1 MTWRSTLL
9 YRWLGLA
16 VVALATSGVL
26 SFGVVAARIPALA
39 SSWTNTDLARRV
51 LVVHVDLGVV
61 VWFGAFPLVLVQ
73 LWALLTRRPEPA
85 ASARRAPLISAF
97 GAAMLLVGLVPGL
110 GHPETINYVPMV
122 VHWWYASALG
132 VFFSGVVL
140 AYLDG
145 GLWRRSTATIPDQH
159 LARALEASTS
169 VVRIGILSVLAAVAT
184 VIPALLQLS
193 PELDSEVYLELLMW
207 GPGHLL
213 QLANVAFVIVAWTA
227 LATLAGAELGRSTRA
242 WGITA
247 ATALVPLLAVLILVA
262 WRSPLWWG
270 YRSGFTMLMQWGL
283 FPAVVVFVTLVLVPG
298 WRRRSPGVR
307 SDLVWPLVAS
317 LILMVVGF
325 GFGAAIEGSD
335 LRIPGH
341 YHACIGSVTLAYMAL
356 ALILPQAS
364 WRHGGQVG
372 RDRVVRTIAVLYGTG
387 QLVFSSGLMIAG
399 SYGLGRKTY
408 GVDQQ
413 LDHQWQLVGLG
424 VMAVGGA
431 LALSGGATWAWVAL
445 SRWLRRV

>member
-1 MTWRSTLL
+1 M
-9 YRWLGLA
+9 
-16 VVALATSGVL
+16 ALATSGVL
-26 SFGVVAARIPALA
+26 SFGVVAARVPALA

-73 LWALLTRRPEPA
+73 LWALLTRRPEP
-85 ASARRAPLISAF
+85 SALARWAPAISAL
-97 GAAMLLVGLVPGL
+97 GAAMLLLGLLPGL

-122 VHWWYASALG
+122 VHWWYAAGLVVFFLG
-132 VFFSGVVL
+132 VVV
-140 AYLDG
+140 AYFDG
-145 GLWRRSTATIPDQH
+145 GLWRGSVEKIPDER

-184 VIPALLQLS
+184 VIPAVLQLS
-193 PELDSEVYLELLMW
+193 RELESEVYLELLMW

-213 QLANVAFVIVAWTA
+213 QLANVAFVVIAWTT
-227 LATLAGAELGRSTRA
+227 LATLAGAELGRSTRG
-242 WGITA
+242 WVVTA
-247 ATALVPLLAVLILVA
+247 AAALVPLLAVLVFVA

-270 YRSGFTMLMQWGL
+270 YRSGFTSLMQWGL
-283 FPAVVVFVTLVLVPG
+283 FPAVVMFVALVLWPA
-298 WRRRSPGVR
+298 WRQRQSGARC
-307 SDLVWPLVAS
+307 DAVWPLVAS
-317 LILMVVGF
+317 LVLMAVGF

-356 ALILPQAS
+356 ALLLPKTAP
-364 WRHGGQVG
+364 WREEGVVG
-372 RDRVVRTIAVLYGTG
+372 RDRVVRTVAVLYGTG

-424 VMAVGGA
+424 VMAVGGV

-445 SRWLRRV
+445 SRWLRRG